1 MDWLQFC
8 FHRTPEMCWKIYVKK
23 THSLFRKRYSKRML
37 RAMYVHFNC
46 INWQTLGKLS
56 QPSHCGHLCLF
67 WLSDLFFCP
76 SFYFYDYKTLDPKIW
91 KQIFFPIVE
100 TEHRSLNLRKGIY
113 MVLEGDVV
121 LKDYNVTPLLL
132 IWCFGEVLTLFGKSS
147 WKWKLFLSFI
157 AKNSK
162 R

>member
-67 WLSDLFFCP
+67 WLSDLFFLP
-76 SFYFYDYKTLDPKIW
+76 FLLLLWLQNIRSQDLKTD
-91 KQIFFPIVE
+91 FFPIVE
-100 TEHRSLNLRKGIY
+100 TEHRSLNLRGGIY
-113 MVLEGDVV
+113 MVLEGIVV
-121 LKDYNVTPLLL
+121 LKDYNVTPLLP
-132 IWCFGEVLTLFGKSS
+132 IRCFGEVLTLINC
-147 WKWKLFLSFI
+147 LTVI
-157 AKNSK
+157 D
-162 R
+162 

>member
-76 SFYFYDYKTLDPKIW
+76 SFYFCDYKTLDPKIW
-91 KQIFFPIVE
+91 KQIFFPNCWNRAQKFEPEGRDIHGVRGRCCFE
-100 TEHRSLNLRKGIY
+100 RLCHSIAPYL
-113 MVLEGDVV
+113 VL
-121 LKDYNVTPLLL
+121 
-132 IWCFGEVLTLFGKSS
+132 W
-147 WKWKLFLSFI
+147 WSFDTD
-157 AKNSK
+157 
-162 R
+162 

>member
-46 INWQTLGKLS
+46 ISWQTLGKLS

-76 SFYFYDYKTLDPKIW
+76 SFYFCDYKTLDPKIW

-100 TEHRSLNLRKGIY
+100 TEHRSLNLREGIY

-132 IWCFGEVLTLFGKSS
+132 IRCFGEVLTLINC
-147 WKWKLFLSFI
+147 LTVI
-157 AKNSK
+157 D
-162 R
+162 

>member
-8 FHRTPEMCWKIYVKK
+8 FHRTPEMSWKIYVKK

-91 KQIFFPIVE
+91 KQIFFQLLKQS
-100 TEHRSLNLRKGIY
+100 TEVWTWGKGY
-113 MVLEGDVV
+113 
-121 LKDYNVTPLLL
+121 
-132 IWCFGEVLTLFGKSS
+132 IWCWREMLF
-147 WKWKLFLSFI
+147 WKIIMSLHCSLSGALVKFWHWLI
-157 AKNSK
+157 VWLWLI
-162 R
+162 